1 MLSLNFCQ
9 KKVKT
14 PFSTP
19 FPFSNLNE
27 IIHPNAES
35 IPEYIHHFASAMF
48 VNESFW
54 NNQTSITDELEREG
68 NLDDHIDSYLSHTY
82 MLKKTHD
89 SRLSLKHM
97 FRIKLQWQISDFSNN
112 FDMLRFHFDRSLYK
126 TVSGIV
132 TLVNVITRYT
142 TFQQVAG
149 NGTIYF

>member
-1 MLSLNFCQ
+1 MN
-9 KKVKT
+9 V
-14 PFSTP
+14 
-19 FPFSNLNE
+19 PFSNLNE

-89 SRLSLKHM
+89 LVTKG
-97 FRIKLQWQISDFSNN
+97 KLFIISYSDFTK
-112 FDMLRFHFDRSLYK
+112 LFHPSDGYM
-126 TVSGIV
+126 
-132 TLVNVITRYT
+132 
-142 TFQQVAG
+142 Q
-149 NGTIYF
+149 